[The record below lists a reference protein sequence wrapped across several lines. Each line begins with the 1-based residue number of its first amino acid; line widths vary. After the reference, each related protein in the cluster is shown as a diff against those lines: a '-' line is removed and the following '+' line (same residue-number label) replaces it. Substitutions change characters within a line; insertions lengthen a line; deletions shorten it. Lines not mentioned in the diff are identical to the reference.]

1 MNAKVSTIIRTVLQV
16 LALIALAITQLGIDQ
31 VNDVAKY
38 FVIAVV
44 VVISLVNW
52 WYNNSFT
59 DAAVAGDTLK
69 DYLKKNPN
77 VKLTDITIS
86 TEKGATVNDKDSA
99 GLG

>member
-77 VKLTDITIS
+77 VKLTDIIIS

>member
-38 FVIAVV
+38 FVITVV
-44 VVISLVNW
+44 VVISLINW

-59 DAAVAGDTLK
+59 DAAVAGDILK
-69 DYLKKNPN
+69 DYLKENPN
-77 VKLTDITIS
+77 VKLTDVIIS
-86 TEKGATVNDKDSA
+86 TEKGETSNDEDSE
-99 GLG
+99 GMG

>member
-59 DAAVAGDTLK
+59 DAAVAADTLK

-86 TEKGATVNDKDSA
+86 TEKGVAVNDKDSA

>member
-59 DAAVAGDTLK
+59 DAAVAGDALK

-77 VKLTDITIS
+77 LKLTDITIS